1 MNPHRPR
8 PTGLGAGRSVLVP
21 LLGAGAVLALLAALA
36 GGSAAVAAENPAP
49 DGVNI
54 TVTVGP
60 GSGTAVAP
68 PAAGTTSNT
77 TTRTTVN
84 GDVVVTGPEVT
95 PAVADDEQSIGG
107 ILYISGLGTAYAPSI
122 DPLSGDLQVHFTVR
136 NVSNATIDSTA
147 RFWVS
152 NPFGGEISAVGPVDV
167 AGLKPDESRV
177 VDATL
182 SGVGQWTF
190 ATAHVTL
197 TPPET
202 VDGVELAPL
211 TRDAFVFLPPWFL
224 LALAAIGAAAYAV
237 VRLIRAGSA
246 VPGAVAAGAA
256 AEPALA
262 ESTA

>member
-1 MNPHRPR
+1 MRP
-8 PTGLGAGRSVLVP
+8 VLAP
-21 LLGAGAVLALLAALA
+21 LLGAGAVLALLGALA
-36 GGSAAVAAENPAP
+36 GGSAAVAADDPAP

-68 PAAGTTSNT
+68 PAAGTTTSNT
-77 TTRTTVN
+77 TTRTSVN
-84 GDVVVTGPEVT
+84 GDVVVTGPAVT
-95 PAVADDEQSIGG
+95 PVVADDEQSIGG
-107 ILYISGLGTAYAPSI
+107 ILYISGLASAYAPSI

-136 NVSNATIDSTA
+136 NVSNATIDSSA

-237 VRLIRAGSA
+237 VRLVRAGSVAPVLPDSA
-246 VPGAVAAGAA
+246 V
-256 AEPALA
+256 A